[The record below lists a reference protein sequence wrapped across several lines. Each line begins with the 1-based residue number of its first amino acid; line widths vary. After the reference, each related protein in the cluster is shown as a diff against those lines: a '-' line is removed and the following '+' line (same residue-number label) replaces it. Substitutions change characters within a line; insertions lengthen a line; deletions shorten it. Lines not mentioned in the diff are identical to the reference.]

1 MINLRS
7 HPYSRVLSHEAR
19 ELINRTCKDKNIMKI
34 FEIPPLFLLIYT
46 RKNNYLWNEFA
57 NYHG

>member
-34 FEIPPLFLLIYT
+34 FEIPPLFLSNIYS
-46 RKNNYLWNEFA
+46 KE
-57 NYHG
+57 